1 MYSFLGTVANIIL
14 VKYPKIRE
22 SHHATQNPIGTNVKY
37 TQNGASRWQKRS
49 IQYEVSST
57 QFTW

>member
-1 MYSFLGTVANIIL
+1 MRYQKNQIQNDWLILFKMYSFLGTVTNIIL

-37 TQNGASRWQKRS
+37 TQNGASR
-49 IQYEVSST
+49 
-57 QFTW
+57 